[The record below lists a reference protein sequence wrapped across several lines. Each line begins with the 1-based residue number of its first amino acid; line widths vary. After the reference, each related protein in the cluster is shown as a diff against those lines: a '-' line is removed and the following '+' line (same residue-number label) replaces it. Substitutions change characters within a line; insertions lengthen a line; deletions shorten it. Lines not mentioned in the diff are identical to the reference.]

1 MLKKFQVKTT
11 EKWGIKMKQQKT
23 LVKKIRVS
31 VNADNMEKLNKTVLS
46 HNLSRSE
53 QIEILVNKYLE
64 DYKKEMKR
72 LI

>member
-1 MLKKFQVKTT
+1 
-11 EKWGIKMKQQKT
+11 MKQRKT

-31 VNADNMEKLNKTVLS
+31 INADNMEKLNKTVLS
-46 HNLSRSE
+46 HNSSRSE
-53 QIEILVNKYLE
+53 QIELLINKYLE

>member
-1 MLKKFQVKTT
+1 
-11 EKWGIKMKQQKT
+11 MKQRKT

-31 VNADNMEKLNKTVLS
+31 INADNMGKLNKTVLS

-64 DYKKEMKR
+64 EYKKEMKR
-72 LI
+72 LIKS

>member
-11 EKWGIKMKQQKT
+11 EKWGIKMKQRKT

-31 VNADNMEKLNKTVLS
+31 ISADNMEKLNKTVLS

>member
-1 MLKKFQVKTT
+1 
-11 EKWGIKMKQQKT
+11 MKQRKT
-23 LVKKIRVS
+23 LVNKIRVS
-31 VNADNMEKLNKTVLS
+31 IRADKMGKLNKTVLS

>member
-1 MLKKFQVKTT
+1 
-11 EKWGIKMKQQKT
+11 MKQRKT

-31 VNADNMEKLNKTVLS
+31 VSADNMEKLNKTVLS

-53 QIEILVNKYLE
+53 QIELLVNKYLD

-72 LI
+72 LIKS

>member
-1 MLKKFQVKTT
+1 MRYLK
-11 EKWGIKMKQQKT
+11 KMKQRKT

-31 VNADNMEKLNKTVLS
+31 ISADNMGKLNKTVLS

>member
-1 MLKKFQVKTT
+1 
-11 EKWGIKMKQQKT
+11 MKQRKT

-31 VNADNMEKLNKTVLS
+31 INADNMEKLNKTVLS
-46 HNLSRSE
+46 HNSSRSE
-53 QIEILVNKYLE
+53 QIELLINKYLN